1 MKKTE
6 ILRKAFDE
14 AIVVKCVKTGNCSV
28 FPVDAE
34 IEKSCEGDFGFRNE
48 EGDFVF
54 LTLGEDMFARSI
66 VASIS
71 ELGIYVDKREEEQR
85 FVYKGKQWTV
95 ESFYSFI
102 VKLTDEEREEFVRS
116 EVEFWVEHYFHGSR
130 LFTDGLEPIIRP
142 LIQEV
147 KEEDLRSVAVLW
159 EGLLGEASQEVRRII
174 EGTRGLEIS
183 AAWIDEVSLLQ
194 AFKNKKLK

>member
-28 FPVDAE
+28 FPVDAK

-54 LTLGEDMFARSI
+54 LTLGEDMLARSI

-130 LFTDGLEPIIRP
+130 LFTDGLEPIITP
-142 LIQEV
+142 LIKQVKKEDVGFVSMLWAGLLEQSEKEV
-147 KEEDLRSVAVLW
+147 KKFLYVEDVFLGRPIKVRVLR
-159 EGLLGEASQEVRRII
+159 
-174 EGTRGLEIS
+174 
-183 AAWIDEVSLLQ
+183 
-194 AFKNKKLK
+194 FPKKLKKWL